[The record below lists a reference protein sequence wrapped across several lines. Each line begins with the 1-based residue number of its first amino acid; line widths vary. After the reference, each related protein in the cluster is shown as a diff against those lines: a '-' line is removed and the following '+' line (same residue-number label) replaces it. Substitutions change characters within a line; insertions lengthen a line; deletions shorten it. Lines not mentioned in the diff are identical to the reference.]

1 MDILKVFG
9 TNVANFRKQ
18 KKFSQEKL
26 AELSNLHRTYI
37 SGIECYRRNVTLEAV
52 QKIADALG
60 IDSYK
65 LLVNNETNETKH
77 RK

>member
-18 KKFSQEKL
+18 KKLSQEKL

-37 SGIECYRRNVTLEAV
+37 SGIECCRRNVTLEAV
-52 QKIADALG
+52 QQIADALG

-65 LLVNNETNETKH
+65 LLIENHNSK
-77 RK
+77 